1 MGKPLLL
8 RTSCQAIAFPRGH
21 QSRATTV
28 RQPLDAGGRTTGIA
42 SAAMTLPSQPIRPRG
57 CAGACSIPASTGPAR
72 AEYDSERAGIGVTA
86 MPRKDSPGRQRPGRF
101 RWQQRKP
108 GTRYCLPPDEETLAE
123 AVALRLG
130 GLPDIGAPARE
141 DK

>member
-42 SAAMTLPSQPIRPRG
+42 SAAMTLPSLPIRPRG

-86 MPRKDSPGRQRPGRF
+86 MPRAQQPRRAGRDDCIARTM
-101 RWQQRKP
+101 RKP
-108 GTRYCLPPDEETLAE
+108 NHARLTA
-123 AVALRLG
+123 AVALL
-130 GLPDIGAPARE
+130 
-141 DK
+141 